1 MNDTL
6 PIIADDLS
14 DAAITALQSRI
25 SDQVARLPR
34 LRAGDETATAVRR
47 IRDDQRRLML
57 LLQAREA
64 DASEG
69 CSP

>member
-25 SDQVARLPR
+25 ADQVARLPR
-34 LRAGDETATAVRR
+34 LRAGDMANSVKRLRE
-47 IRDDQRRLML
+47 DEQRLML